1 MKTKKI
7 IGIIIS
13 GALMMSAA
21 CKKDPVTPPINQP
34 YTQASKVAT
43 ENAYAEA
50 AFSDAYRQVELAVK
64 QNGLKYLSSCCNVTF
79 TPNDLSSWPKDIVI
93 DFGTGCTGDDGVV
106 RSGQIL
112 VHMTKAY
119 IDSGSVSTLTFNN
132 YFVNSRQITGLE
144 RITNMGRNLAGN
156 HMFMA
161 EVENGNL
168 YSPDGVTVYNSIQ
181 EREWIEGESTLL
193 EIMDDVYMVTGTANG
208 TTSGGTAYTLVITT
222 PLRVAVGCAWIQSG
236 IVEITQS
243 GLPVI
248 TLDYGTGACDNNAV
262 ATCSG
267 YTFNIVMP

>member
-7 IGIIIS
+7 LAIIVS
-13 GALMMSAA
+13 AALMMVVS
-21 CKKDPVTPPINQP
+21 CKKDPVTPSDNVP

-50 AFSDAYRQVELAVK
+50 AFTDVYRQVELAIR

-79 TPNDLSSWPKDIVI
+79 TPNDLGTWPKDVVI
-93 DFGTGCTGDDGVV
+93 DFGSSCTGDDGVV

-112 VHMTKAY
+112 VHMSKAY
-119 IDSGSVSTLTFNN
+119 IDSGSVSTISFNN
-132 YFVNSRQITGLE
+132 YVVNGRQITGIE
-144 RITNMGRNLAGN
+144 RITNMGKNLAG
-156 HMFMA
+156 HHVFLA

-168 YSPDGVTVYNSIQ
+168 YTPDGITAYNSIQ
-181 EREWIEGESTLL
+181 EREWIEGENTLL
-193 EIMDDVYMVTGTANG
+193 EIMDDVYMITGTAYG
-208 TTSGGTAYTLVITT
+208 TTSDGTAYTLVITSA
-222 PLRVAVGCAWIQSG
+222 LRVAVGCAWIQSG

-248 TLDYGTGACDNNAV
+248 TIDYGSGACDNNAV
-262 ATCSG
+262 ASCSG